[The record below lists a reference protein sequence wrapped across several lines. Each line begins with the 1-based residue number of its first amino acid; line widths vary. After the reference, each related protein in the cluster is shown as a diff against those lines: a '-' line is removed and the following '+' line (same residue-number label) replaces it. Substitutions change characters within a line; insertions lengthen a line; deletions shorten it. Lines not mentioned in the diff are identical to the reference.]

1 MLNKKLIAA
10 GSIALVALAACS
22 SDEPS
27 TAGATVDPNTVAE
40 NDSILFEGDKPIIPE
55 IKDICYSNR
64 DSSTNQDSAS
74 SLCGADLDFSFYSK
88 ITAFETEP
96 TSLSSDMDSLDV
108 KLYDKEN
115 GAAATCTAGD
125 QSFDAKFKMEARYG
139 YIFKTLT
146 MHNVGAACD
155 SILQEFQDACN
166 TNPKITVIGGYRGF
180 CTSTGDLYAFCA
192 DLSHLTLECSEPEA
206 DGTKKCHV
214 KRDSTTALDTNRFI
228 QDFVKKSESVCSD
241 FTDGKFDVLDFTA
254 REDYWTLGHNPIDY
268 LDSSNVGEP
277 VDTASFTL
285 EKYVERFAESGKEY
299 KFDKHILAYR
309 ALPSSEVVIDA
320 NSLNGLTIK
329 EASPAEIAKY
339 FPMTSA
345 IAGDKFNPEFCMVY
359 TITTSWGYL
368 SQASILTDLHYGEE
382 ESYYGGNIKFALLF
396 AGGNCQKDNTGFS
409 EIFLVKD
416 CDLPVYED
424 AQLDADFVDDST
436 WTCDENGVPPGRENG
451 LYGEWYRAD
460 LRQ

>member
-1 MLNKKLIAA
+1 MLNKKLIVA

-22 SDEPS
+22 SDEAS
-27 TAGATVDPNTVAE
+27 TAGATVDPNAIAE
-40 NDSILFEGDKPIIPE
+40 NDSIVFEGDKPIIPE
-55 IKDICYSNR
+55 LMDLCYS
-64 DSSTNQDSAS
+64 NQDSATN
-74 SLCGADLDFSFYSK
+74 LCGADQDFSFYSK

-115 GAAATCTAGD
+115 GAAATCAAGD

-139 YIFKTLT
+139 FIFKTLT

-166 TNPKITVIGGYRGF
+166 TNPKITVIGGYSGF

-228 QDFVKKSESVCSD
+228 QDFVKKSESVCTDISTDKLDVSD
-241 FTDGKFDVLDFTA
+241 FDPI
-254 REDYWTLGHNPIDY
+254 EDYWTPGHNPIDH
-268 LDSSNVGEP
+268 LDTSNKGEP
-277 VDTASFTL
+277 IDTSSFTL
-285 EKYVERFAESGKEY
+285 EKYAEQFADISEEIT
-299 KFDKHILAYR
+299 FDSLVLAYR
-309 ALPSSEVVIDA
+309 ILPTSEIVLDTG
-320 NSLNGLTIK
+320 SYTIR
-329 EASPAEIAKY
+329 EPSPAEVAKY
-339 FPMTSA
+339 FPMTTA
-345 IAGDKFNPEFCMVY
+345 ITGENFNSEHCDIY
-359 TITTSWGYL
+359 TVAMSGYQSL
-368 SQASILTDLHYGEE
+368 AIILTHIEYEYVKYALILAGGDCKKDGDFAQIFLIKDCTGEFDE
-382 ESYYGGNIKFALLF
+382 YAMTF
-396 AGGNCQKDNTGFS
+396 AGGDFFENT
-409 EIFLVKD
+409 
-416 CDLPVYED
+416 P
-424 AQLDADFVDDST
+424 

-451 LYGEWYRAD
+451 PYGEWYRAN

>member
-1 MLNKKLIAA
+1 MLNKKLIVA

-22 SDEPS
+22 SDEAS
-27 TAGATVDPNTVAE
+27 TAGATVDPNAIAE
-40 NDSILFEGDKPIIPE
+40 NDSIVFEGDKPIIPE
-55 IKDICYSNR
+55 LMDHCYS
-64 DSSTNQDSAS
+64 NQDSATN
-74 SLCGADLDFSFYSK
+74 LCGADQDFSFYSK

-108 KLYDKEN
+108 MLYDKEN
-115 GAAATCTAGD
+115 GASATCSAGD

-166 TNPKITVIGGYRGF
+166 TNPKITVIGGYSGF

-228 QDFVKKSESVCSD
+228 QDFVKKSESVCTDISTGKLDVSD
-241 FTDGKFDVLDFTA
+241 FDPI
-254 REDYWTLGHNPIDY
+254 EDYWTPGHNPIDH
-268 LDSSNVGEP
+268 LDTSNKGEP
-277 VDTASFTL
+277 IDTSSFTL
-285 EKYVERFAESGKEY
+285 EKYAEQFADISEEIT
-299 KFDKHILAYR
+299 FDSLVLAYR
-309 ALPSSEVVIDA
+309 ILPTSEIVLDTG
-320 NSLNGLTIK
+320 SYTIR
-329 EASPAEIAKY
+329 EPSPAEVAKY
-339 FPMTSA
+339 FPMTTA
-345 IAGDKFNPEFCMVY
+345 ITGENFNSEHCDIY
-359 TITTSWGYL
+359 TVAISG
-368 SQASILTDLHYGEE
+368 SQFLAIILTHIEYEYVKYALIFADGDCKKGDDFAQIFLIKDCTGEFDE
-382 ESYYGGNIKFALLF
+382 YAMTF
-396 AGGNCQKDNTGFS
+396 AGGDFFENT
-409 EIFLVKD
+409 
-416 CDLPVYED
+416 P
-424 AQLDADFVDDST
+424 

-451 LYGEWYRAD
+451 PYGEWYRAN

>member
-1 MLNKKLIAA
+1 MLNKKLIVA

-22 SDEPS
+22 SDEAS
-27 TAGATVDPNTVAE
+27 TAGATVDPNAIAE
-40 NDSILFEGDKPIIPE
+40 NDSIVFEGDKPIIPE
-55 IKDICYSNR
+55 LMDPCYSNQ
-64 DSSTNQDSAS
+64 DSSTNQGSATN
-74 SLCGADLDFSFYSK
+74 LCGADQDFSFYSK

-115 GAAATCTAGD
+115 GAAATCAAGD

-139 YIFKTLT
+139 FIFKTLT

-166 TNPKITVIGGYRGF
+166 TNPKITVIGGYSGF

-241 FTDGKFDVLDFTA
+241 ISTGKLDVSDFDPI
-254 REDYWTLGHNPIDY
+254 EDYWTPGHNPIDH
-268 LDSSNVGEP
+268 LDTSNKGEP
-277 VDTASFTL
+277 IDTSSFTL
-285 EKYVERFAESGKEY
+285 EKYAEQFADISEEIT
-299 KFDKHILAYR
+299 FDSLVLAYR
-309 ALPSSEVVIDA
+309 ILPTSEIVLDTG
-320 NSLNGLTIK
+320 SYTIR
-329 EASPAEIAKY
+329 EPTPAEVAKY
-339 FPMTSA
+339 FPMTTA
-345 IAGDKFNPEFCMVY
+345 ITGENFNSEHCDIY
-359 TITTSWGYL
+359 TVAMSGYQSL
-368 SQASILTDLHYGEE
+368 AIILTHIEYE
-382 ESYYGGNIKFALLF
+382 YVKYAFIF
-396 AGGNCQKDNTGFS
+396 AGGDCKKDGDFAQ
-409 EIFLVKD
+409 IFLIKD
-416 CDLPVYED
+416 CTGEFDEY
-424 AQLDADFVDDST
+424 AMTFAGGDFFENT
-436 WTCDENGVPPGRENG
+436 PWTCDENGVPPGRENG
-451 LYGEWYRAD
+451 PYGEWYRAN

>member
-1 MLNKKLIAA
+1 MLNKKLIVA

-22 SDEPS
+22 SDEAS
-27 TAGATVDPNTVAE
+27 TAGATVDPNAIAE
-40 NDSILFEGDKPIIPE
+40 NDSIVFEGDKPIIPE
-55 IKDICYSNR
+55 LMDHCYS
-64 DSSTNQDSAS
+64 NQDSATN
-74 SLCGADLDFSFYSK
+74 LCGADQDFSFYSK

-115 GAAATCTAGD
+115 GAAATCAAGD

-139 YIFKTLT
+139 FIFKTLT

-166 TNPKITVIGGYRGF
+166 TNPKITVIGGYSGF

-228 QDFVKKSESVCSD
+228 QDFVKKSESVCTDISTGKLDVSD
-241 FTDGKFDVLDFTA
+241 FDPI
-254 REDYWTLGHNPIDY
+254 EDYWTPGHNPIDH
-268 LDSSNVGEP
+268 LDTSNKGEP
-277 VDTASFTL
+277 IDTSSFTL
-285 EKYVERFAESGKEY
+285 EKYAEQFANISEEIT
-299 KFDKHILAYR
+299 FDSLVLAYR
-309 ALPSSEVVIDA
+309 ILPTSEIVFDTG
-320 NSLNGLTIK
+320 SYTIR
-329 EASPAEIAKY
+329 EPSPAEVAKY
-339 FPMTSA
+339 FPMTTA
-345 IAGDKFNPEFCMVY
+345 ITGENFNSEHCNIY
-359 TITTSWGYL
+359 TIAISGYL
-368 SQASILTDLHYGEE
+368 SIASFLTNIEYGQA
-382 ESYYGGNIKFALLF
+382 KFAFIF
-396 AGGNCQKDNTGFS
+396 ANGKCKTGDDVAQV
-409 EIFLVKD
+409 FLVKD
-416 CDLPVYED
+416 CTGELDLEP
-424 AQLDADFVDDST
+424 QFDADFIETSP
-436 WTCDENGVPPGRENG
+436 WTCEENGLPPGREND

>member
-40 NDSILFEGDKPIIPE
+40 NDSIPFEGDNPIIPE
-55 IKDICYSNR
+55 LKDICYSNR

-166 TNPKITVIGGYRGF
+166 TNPKITVIGGYRGL

-228 QDFVKKSESVCSD
+228 QDFVKKSESVCTDITTGKLDVSD
-241 FTDGKFDVLDFTA
+241 FDPI
-254 REDYWTLGHNPIDY
+254 EDYWTPGHNPIDH
-268 LDSSNVGEP
+268 LDTSNKGEP
-277 VDTASFTL
+277 IDTSSFTL
-285 EKYVERFAESGKEY
+285 EKYAEQFADISEEIT
-299 KFDKHILAYR
+299 FDSLVLAYR
-309 ALPSSEVVIDA
+309 ILPTSEVDLDTV
-320 NSLNGLTIK
+320 SYTIR
-329 EASPAEIAKY
+329 EPSPAEVAKY
-339 FPMTSA
+339 FPMTTA
-345 IAGDKFNPEFCMVY
+345 ITGENFNPEHCDIY
-359 TITTSWGYL
+359 TVATPGFQSL
-368 SQASILTDLHYGEE
+368 AMILTHIEYEYVKYALIVAGGDCKKDDDFAQVFLIKDCTGEFDE
-382 ESYYGGNIKFALLF
+382 YAMTF
-396 AGGNCQKDNTGFS
+396 AGGDFFENT
-409 EIFLVKD
+409 
-416 CDLPVYED
+416 P
-424 AQLDADFVDDST
+424 

-451 LYGEWYRAD
+451 PYGEWYRAD